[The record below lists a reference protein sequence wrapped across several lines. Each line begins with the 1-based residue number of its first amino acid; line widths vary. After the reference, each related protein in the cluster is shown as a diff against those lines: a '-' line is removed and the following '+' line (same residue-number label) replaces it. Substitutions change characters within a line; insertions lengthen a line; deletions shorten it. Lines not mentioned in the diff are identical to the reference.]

1 MAVIIPAFN
10 EEKVICNSVRAML
23 ASDMKDFQVLI
34 VDDGSTDGTADV
46 VRRTFRDEPRVRVIR
61 KNNGGKWSA
70 LNLALESTDAD
81 IVVTLDADT
90 IFAPDALDQ
99 LVRHFS
105 DETVAGVAGHAVV
118 GNRINLITRLQALE
132 YVTNQNLD
140 RRALEVV
147 NGITVVPG
155 AIGAWRREALLA
167 IGGFTSDT
175 LAEDADATVRLE
187 LAGWKVLYEPRA
199 IARTEAPESVATF
212 MKQRLRW
219 MFGTLQVGYKNRSV
233 MWRMRPVGL
242 GLFGLPNIV
251 IFQFLFTL
259 VAPIIDL
266 MLAWSI
272 LTSLNNFSMRPDEGI
287 PPTLLAVGT
296 YWACFQLVEIA
307 TAAFAI
313 SLDGQKKTWR
323 LLPLLFVQRF
333 IYRQLLYI
341 VAIRVML
348 AALKGSMLGWG
359 KLKRTGRVALEPARS

>member
-1 MAVIIPAFN
+1 
-10 EEKVICNSVRAML
+10 
-23 ASDMKDFQVLI
+23 
-34 VDDGSTDGTADV
+34 
-46 VRRTFRDEPRVRVIR
+46 
-61 KNNGGKWSA
+61 
-70 LNLALESTDAD
+70 
-81 IVVTLDADT
+81 
-90 IFAPDALDQ
+90 
-99 LVRHFS
+99 
-105 DETVAGVAGHAVV
+105 VAGVAGHAVV
-118 GNRINLITRLQALE
+118 GNRVNLITRLQALE

-187 LAGWKVLYEPRA
+187 VAGWKVLYEPRA
-199 IARTEAPESVATF
+199 IARTEAPESITTF

-219 MFGTLQVGYKNRSV
+219 MFGTLQVGYKNRAV

-242 GLFGLPNIV
+242 GLFGLPNII

-272 LTSLNNFSMRPDEGI
+272 FASLNNFSMRPDEGI
-287 PPTLLAVGT
+287 PPMLLAVGT

-307 TAAFAI
+307 TAVFAI

-323 LLPLLFVQRF
+323 LLPLLLVQRF

-359 KLKRTGRVALEPARS
+359 KLKRTGRVTLEPARS